1 MAKLNDFDARGFRDA
16 LSSFATGVTIVTA
29 TDHEGQSVGMTASSF
44 NSVSTEPPLVLWSVT
59 KTARSAP
66 AFKKAEYFSIHVLAS
81 DQTDLS
87 NKFAKS
93 GADKFAHTVFS
104 MNENNVP
111 ILEGCAARFDCKTWS
126 VYEGGDHWIIVGE
139 VKSIDTET
147 KEGLVFGGGSY
158 AIAAPLTTLSKSD
171 AVDHDAEGLVEDM
184 FFYHLSRAYH
194 RMSNEFHDAVRDS
207 GLTVA
212 QWRILASLHGQST
225 LALSTLA
232 EQTFLD
238 PKSLEDILGFLQ
250 EDGLCVVSGE
260 ADSRIARGTKSG
272 HERVVHLFDLA
283 REQESAALEGSSS
296 EQKNATRDTLK
307 RISIAQ

>member
-1 MAKLNDFDARGFRDA
+1 MTKSNEFDARGFRDA

-29 TDHEGQSVGMTASSF
+29 TDHDGLPVGMTASSF

-59 KTARSAP
+59 KTALSAP
-66 AFKKAEYFSIHVLAS
+66 AFEKAEHFSIHVLAS

-93 GADKFAHTVFS
+93 GADKFADTGFS
-104 MNENNVP
+104 MDENNVP

-139 VKSIDTET
+139 VKAIDIET

-158 AIAAPLTTLSKSD
+158 AIAAPLTTLSRSD
-171 AVDHDAEGLVEDM
+171 AAGRPEEGLVEDM

-194 RMSNEFHDAVRDS
+194 RMSNEFHNAVRDS

-225 LALSTLA
+225 LALSALA

-238 PKSLEDILGFLQ
+238 PKSLEDILDFLQ
-250 EDGLCVVSGE
+250 EDGLCVVSGDTE
-260 ADSRIARGTKSG
+260 LRTAQGTESG
-272 HERVVHLFDLA
+272 HERVIHLFDLA
-283 REQESAALEGSSS
+283 REQEQAALAGASS
-296 EQKNATRDTLK
+296 EQKSATKNTLK
-307 RISIAQ
+307 RISLSR

>member
-1 MAKLNDFDARGFRDA
+1 MAKSNEFDARGFRDA

-29 TDHEGQSVGMTASSF
+29 TDQEGEPVGMTASSF

-66 AFKKAEYFSIHVLAS
+66 AFEKAEHFSIHVLAS
-81 DQTDLS
+81 EQTDLS

-93 GADKFAHTVFS
+93 GADKFADTAYA
-104 MNENNVP
+104 MNEHNVP

-139 VKSIDTET
+139 VNSIDTET
-147 KEGLVFGGGSY
+147 KEALVFGGGSY
-158 AIAAPLTTLSKSD
+158 AIATPLTTLSKSD
-171 AVDHDAEGLVEDM
+171 TVDRAEDGLVEDM

-194 RMSNEFHDAVRDS
+194 RMSNEFHNAVRDS

-225 LALSTLA
+225 LALSVLA

-238 PKSLEDILGFLQ
+238 PKSLEDILCFLQ
-250 EDGLCVVSGE
+250 DDGLCVVSGE
-260 ADSRIARGTKSG
+260 ANTKTAQGTKSG
-272 HERVVHLFDLA
+272 HERVIHLFDLA
-283 REQESAALEGSSS
+283 REQEQAALAGASS
-296 EQKNATRDTLK
+296 EQKSATKDTLK
-307 RISIAQ
+307 RISMSD